1 MKNRKPVGDEEG
13 LSANLLNGLGIEEE
27 SEDTINLN
35 NSMKGMEDAI
45 HNLNAFTDAEITKPK
60 ELLLVN
66 ARSASGQ

>member
-66 ARSASGQ
+66 ARSASG